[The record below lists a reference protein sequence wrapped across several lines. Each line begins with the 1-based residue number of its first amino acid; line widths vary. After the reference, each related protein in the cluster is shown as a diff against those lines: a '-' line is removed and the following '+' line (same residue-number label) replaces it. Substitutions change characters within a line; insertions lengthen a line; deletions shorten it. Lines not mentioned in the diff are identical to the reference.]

1 MVCACNDRPQE
12 EQEADNGEEDGEGGA
27 SSSSMMPGKGLGK
40 GKGKGRF
47 GKGHYP
53 FGINPVQGP
62 WWLPR
67 KAPICFPASKTYTYI
82 YIYSGS
88 IANKTIL
95 LIFLHFVFLSEFPL
109 CTH

>member
-1 MVCACNDRPQE
+1 MVRACNDHPQG

-62 WWLPR
+62 WRLPM
-67 KAPICFPASKTYTYI
+67 KAPLYMFSGQH
-82 YIYSGS
+82 GS